1 MSRDRE
7 LTAALEASLARIR
20 PERAEFTPCRGYSS
34 YRFPGERLFAWN
46 VTLTD
51 LRFGE
56 PKVYTLWYTTVPS
69 LAAAEA
75 AMACACAE
83 FGLTYLGIEWDE
95 FGIPTY
101 LAK

>member
-1 MSRDRE
+1 MKPEKE
-7 LTAALEASLARIR
+7 LTAALEASLVRIR
-20 PERAEFTPCRGYSS
+20 PERAEVTPCRDYSS
-34 YRFPGERLFAWN
+34 FRFPGESLFAWN

-51 LRFGE
+51 LRFSE
-56 PKVYTLWYTTVPS
+56 PKVFTLWYTTVPG

-75 AMACACAE
+75 AMASACTE
-83 FGLTYLGIEWDE
+83 CGLTYLGIEWDE